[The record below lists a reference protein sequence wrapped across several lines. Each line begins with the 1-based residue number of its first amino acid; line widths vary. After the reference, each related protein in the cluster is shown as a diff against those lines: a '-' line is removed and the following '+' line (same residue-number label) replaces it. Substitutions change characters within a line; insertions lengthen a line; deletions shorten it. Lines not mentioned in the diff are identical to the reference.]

1 MSTAVETWKNIRE
14 PACGDLM
21 HDNTSVC
28 CDPARNE
35 PHHCSS
41 DMTSPQWRQLYEI
54 ADDVILPA
62 LGSPVL
68 NHALEK
74 LLELVG
80 EIADN
85 AEEAGRQQRTGLA
98 VIRKLSG
105 ASVEL

>member
-1 MSTAVETWKNIRE
+1 MSTTRRVF
-14 PACGDLM
+14 
-21 HDNTSVC
+21 DNVP
-28 CDPARNE
+28 CDPAGNE
-35 PHHCSS
+35 PHHRSF
-41 DMTSPQWRQLYEI
+41 DTTSLQWSQLYEI

-85 AEEAGRQQRTGLA
+85 AKEAGRQQEQALA